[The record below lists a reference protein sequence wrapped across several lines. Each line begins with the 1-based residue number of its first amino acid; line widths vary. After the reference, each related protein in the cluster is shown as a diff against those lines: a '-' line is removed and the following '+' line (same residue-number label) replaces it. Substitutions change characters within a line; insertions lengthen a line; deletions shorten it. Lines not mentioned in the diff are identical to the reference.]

1 MKINS
6 TEIKNEIVN
15 EIINPK
21 PEQGGTGDSPVVSGH
36 RPDTLQFIKT
46 PEVYSRQ
53 GELLTPEHPD
63 YAGILAIITRE
74 LSERFQNGDFTL
86 AHFFAPPAAPTS
98 STPVDPLALPP
109 APPAEAP
116 PSLPT
121 LDIGSVTLDSRNH
134 SEICQ

>member
-1 MKINS
+1 MNTNS

-15 EIINPK
+15 EIVNEITNFAEGSSPRT
-21 PEQGGTGDSPVVSGH
+21 PLVACNSGGPLQVSQSQSLPVSDLPAP
-36 RPDTLQFIKT
+36 RFIKT

-86 AHFFAPPAAPTS
+86 AHFFVSPANPTQPPASASLS
-98 STPVDPLALPP
+98 SA
-109 APPAEAP
+109 AE
-116 PSLPT
+116 T
-121 LDIGSVTLDSRNH
+121 
-134 SEICQ
+134 